1 MTRYHVGDTVTV
13 QGRQGR
19 IVWLRENANEIEAMD
34 EYIIEFDDKQR
45 RFLVASELEKSRILY
60 MI

>member
-1 MTRYHVGDTVTV
+1 MARYHVGDTVTV
-13 QGRQGR
+13 QGRQGK